1 MNKLQKLIKSLE
13 ENYFITIDSIV
24 KSYAD
29 KNSVEVIAQEQSV
42 TPYVIST
49 VLKHLQL
56 KRPKNKRDICVK
68 EHYAMLNEESLDEYT
83 EELED
88 ENQMLFEKNQKL
100 ESTLIKTRLEL
111 NAKRKIQRDSVKA
124 EVLEAKLLK
133 SFEDSLRKPTMAKP
147 SFNYSHNGFTESND
161 GLCIVLSDQHIGEIV
176 GKDVVQNEYN
186 YKVALKRLDLFLESV
201 LTFPKQSKKINVM
214 QCGDML
220 KGLIHGG
227 MFTTEGSFIESISV
241 AVDYNVYLYQILAE
255 VYEEVNIYS
264 ITGNHDRVT
273 EEPSNSNKSLDFT
286 RLVDKMVAKQLNAFG
301 VTNVNLFVTDTPYQ
315 LININ
320 TANVILFHGDTVR
333 KYNPADANQ
342 RSLLQD
348 LCIGTFKE
356 TYKHAVSGHTHSFSA
371 CHNQYGGMSIVNG
384 TLVGSNAFGVSNGMR
399 DIVPSQ
405 TIFYIDTDG
414 ELELIKAV
422 KLS

>member
-1 MNKLQKLIKSLE
+1 MNKLKKLIDSLE
-13 ENYFITIDSIV
+13 ENYIVVVDNIV

-29 KNSVEVIAQEQSV
+29 KKSVEVIAQEQSV
-42 TPYVIST
+42 SPYVIST
-49 VLKHLQL
+49 ILKHLQL

-83 EELED
+83 EELEE
-88 ENQMLFEKNQKL
+88 ENQALFEKAQKL
-100 ESTLIKTRLEL
+100 ENTLSKTRIEL
-111 NAKRKIQRDSVKA
+111 NLQRKVKRDIVKA
-124 EVLEAKLLK
+124 DVLEDKLLK
-133 SFEDSLRKPTMAKP
+133 AFESSLKKPTCVKAQ
-147 SFNYSHNGFTESND
+147 FTQPNTKYRDSDE

-186 YKVALKRLDLFLESV
+186 YKVALKRLDKFLEAI
-201 LTFPKQSKKINVM
+201 LTFPKQSRKINVM

-227 MFTTEGSFIESISV
+227 LYNTEGSFIESIAT
-241 AVDYNVYLYQILAE
+241 AVDYNVYLYQVLSE

-273 EEPSNSNKSLDFT
+273 EDPSNSNKSLDFT
-286 RLVDKMVAKQLNAFG
+286 RLVDKMVAKQLKALG
-301 VTNVNLFVTDTPYQ
+301 IKNVKLFVTDTPYQ
-315 LININ
+315 LINVN
-320 TANVILFHGDTVR
+320 NSNLLMFHGDTVR

-348 LCIGTFKE
+348 LCLGTFKQP
-356 TYKHAVSGHTHSFSA
+356 YKHAVSGHTHSFSA

-384 TLVGSNAFGVSNGMR
+384 TLVGSNAYGVSNGMR

-405 TIFYIDTDG
+405 TIFYVDQEG
-414 ELELIKAV
+414 ELEFIQAV

>member
-13 ENYFITIDSIV
+13 ENYFINVEAIV
-24 KSYAD
+24 QSYAD
-29 KNSVEVIAQEQSV
+29 KNSVEVIAQEQGC

-83 EELED
+83 EELEE
-88 ENQMLFEKNQKL
+88 ENSVLFEKVQKL
-100 ESTLIKTRLEL
+100 ENTLIKTRLEL
-111 NAKRKIQRDSVKA
+111 NAKRKIQRDVVKA
-124 EVLEAKLLK
+124 EVLETKLLK
-133 SFEDSLRKPTMAKP
+133 AFEDSLRKPTVVKP
-147 SFNYSHNGFTESND
+147 QFLYSPDTESND

-176 GKDVVQNEYN
+176 GKDIVQNEYN

-201 LTFPKQSKKINVM
+201 LTFPKQSKKISVM

-241 AVDYNVYLYQILAE
+241 AVDYNVYLYQILSE

-273 EEPSNSNKSLDFT
+273 EEPSNSNKALDFT
-286 RLVDKMVAKQLNAFG
+286 RLVDKMVAKQLNALG
-301 VTNVNLFVTDTPYQ
+301 IKNVNLFVTDTPYQ
-315 LININ
+315 LIKIN
-320 TANVILFHGDTVR
+320 GANVLMFHGDTVR
-333 KYNPADANQ
+333 KYNPADAGQ

-348 LCIGTFKE
+348 LCLGTFKE
-356 TYKHAVSGHTHSFSA
+356 HYKHAVSGHTHSFSA

-405 TIFYIDTDG
+405 TIFYIDTKG
-414 ELELIKAV
+414 ELELVKAV

>member
-1 MNKLQKLIKSLE
+1 MNKLKKLIDSLE
-13 ENYFITIDSIV
+13 ENYIVVVDNIV

-29 KNSVEVIAQEQSV
+29 KKSVEVIAQEQSV
-42 TPYVIST
+42 SPYVIST
-49 VLKHLQL
+49 ILKHLQL

-83 EELED
+83 EELEE
-88 ENQMLFEKNQKL
+88 ENQALFEKAQKL
-100 ESTLIKTRLEL
+100 ENTLSKTRIEL
-111 NAKRKIQRDSVKA
+111 NLQRKVKRDIVKA
-124 EVLEAKLLK
+124 EVIEDKLLK
-133 SFEDSLRKPTMAKP
+133 AFESSLKKPTQVKAQ
-147 SFNYSHNGFTESND
+147 FTQPNTKYRDSDE

-186 YKVALKRLDLFLESV
+186 YKVALKRLDKFLEAI
-201 LTFPKQSKKINVM
+201 LTFPKQSRKINVM

-227 MFTTEGSFIESISV
+227 LYNTEGSFIESIAT
-241 AVDYNVYLYQILAE
+241 AVDYNVYLYQVLSE

-273 EEPSNSNKSLDFT
+273 EDPSNSNKSLDFT
-286 RLVDKMVAKQLNAFG
+286 RLVDKMVAKQLKALG
-301 VTNVNLFVTDTPYQ
+301 IKNVKLFVTDTPYQ
-315 LININ
+315 LINVN
-320 TANVILFHGDTVR
+320 NSNLLMFHGDTVR

-348 LCIGTFKE
+348 LCLGTFKQP
-356 TYKHAVSGHTHSFSA
+356 YKHAVSGHTHSFSA

-384 TLVGSNAFGVSNGMR
+384 TLVGSNAYGVSNGMR

-405 TIFYIDTDG
+405 TIFYVDQEG
-414 ELELIKAV
+414 ELEFIQAV